1 MFFLRIPHD
10 NPVGCP
16 GPVMSGEAFIVLI
29 DRSQS
34 PKKNGPGGLDRDR
47 LPAEEGVV
55 GGAGNLK

>member
-16 GPVMSGEAFIVLI
+16 GPVIPGEAFIVLL
-29 DRSQS
+29 DRNGR
-34 PKKNGPGGLDRDR
+34 KKNGPGGLDRGR

-55 GGAGNLK
+55 GGTGNLK

>member
-34 PKKNGPGGLDRDR
+34 PPKKTA
-47 LPAEEGVV
+47 PADWTGTVYP
-55 GGAGNLK
+55 LKKGS